1 MNDSGFWVIAKM
13 GGLTNAET
21 VRLWS
26 MTAAI
31 VGTTGFLAAVLLQF
45 VLPLR

>member
-21 VRLWS
+21 LRLWS
-26 MTAAI
+26 VTAAV
-31 VGTTGFLAAVLLQF
+31 VGTTGFLAVVVLQF